1 MYSIRTYVIVE
12 QKKKKKNVE
21 KKNVE
26 IKVYALQIGHYTR
39 VI

>member
-12 QKKKKKNVE
+12 QKKKNVE
-21 KKNVE
+21 KKKVE

>member
-12 QKKKKKNVE
+12 KKKKKNVE
-21 KKNVE
+21 KKKVE